1 MSDGRV
7 PNGGS
12 VRRPEPWYRFAVT
25 ALRPPVSLWFNWHFE
40 GLENVPREGP
50 LLVACNHISYF
61 DPLAHGLMML
71 KAGRRP
77 RFFAKQELYGN
88 WLLRNVLEGAKQIKV
103 ERGSGSATPVQSAVA
118 ALKRG
123 EAVMIYPESTI
134 TRNPDHTPMQG
145 KTGVARLTLATEVPV
160 LPVAVWGSQAVWQ
173 REGKGSL
180 AFGRPIWLKAGPPL
194 DFSEYEGQQDDSEVL
209 RTITGTVMD
218 ELTQLV
224 NDLRARYP
232 KRWSA

>member
-118 ALKRG
+118 ALNRQFLTVATTFSSISG
-123 EAVMIYPESTI
+123 LSDCSSFVSVTAPCSSIVTSTI
-134 TRNPDHTPMQG
+134 TSPVSPFGTCQG
-145 KTGVARLTLATEVPV
+145 KTAGSGNTNGNAGRASVADTLPTDPYSVPACAVVFSGSSCARTAFVLKTTCGGVFLA
-160 LPVAVWGSQAVWQ
+160 AAFSACGA
-173 REGKGSL
+173 GK
-180 AFGRPIWLKAGPPL
+180 
-194 DFSEYEGQQDDSEVL
+194 
-209 RTITGTVMD
+209 
-218 ELTQLV
+218 
-224 NDLRARYP
+224 
-232 KRWSA
+232 